1 MTGDDGHPL
10 LSEGN
15 LPVGCWVVL
24 QSAVCFHE
32 LNEALRHAEF
42 SRHVPSRSRPS
53 QSNVKCIFKVD
64 KVVKRSLLVL
74 KMILHQD
81 ATIGNLFR
89 HSCWMSA
96 SPSCQQS
103 PLWTVVCWTLLDVAF
118 SLQITIIK
126 RIATQQKNY
135 TKQTSNQS
143 ADCHEQRNQSIVRL
157 HSTKQPIKTKETNI
171 GEGAGLVTILRRLR
185 NPSLVRVKQGPVWM

>member
-1 MTGDDGHPL
+1 MATSCQCHQTALALKFAFGSLHEVNVVCEGRHGGVVVVRVSCLIFCRKVLNITGDRRRRTPTVVWRKPPSRL
-10 LSEGN
+10 LSRA
-15 LPVGCWVVL
+15 VL
-24 QSAVCFHE
+24 IQSVVCFHE

-42 SRHVPSRSRPS
+42 SPHVPSRSRPS

-74 KMILHQD
+74 KMILHQN

-103 PLWTVVCWTLLDVAF
+103 PLW
-118 SLQITIIK
+118 S
-126 RIATQQKNY
+126 
-135 TKQTSNQS
+135 S
-143 ADCHEQRNQSIVRL
+143 
-157 HSTKQPIKTKETNI
+157 
-171 GEGAGLVTILRRLR
+171 
-185 NPSLVRVKQGPVWM
+185 